1 MKAEFTKY
9 DDIHMIDSD
18 FDSGDLDFA
27 VTHFDLN
34 LTLTL
39 GAKHLFIGILLSSI
53 PAMTSFICPGLP

>member
-1 MKAEFTKY
+1 
-9 DDIHMIDSD
+9 MIDSD
-18 FDSGDLDFA
+18 FDSSDLDFA
-27 VTHFDLN
+27 SVAHFDLN